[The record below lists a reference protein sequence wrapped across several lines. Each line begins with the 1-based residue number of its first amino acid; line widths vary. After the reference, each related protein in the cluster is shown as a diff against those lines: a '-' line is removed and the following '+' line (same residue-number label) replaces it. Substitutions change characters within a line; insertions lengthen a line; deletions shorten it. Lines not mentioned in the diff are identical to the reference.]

1 MFTVRQ
7 PISPDPN
14 LRREGLVI
22 STHKTAATAF
32 RAIGRELAALQ
43 RQPGQ
48 ANAYLQ
54 RYVWDDEA
62 GEEVT
67 TGGRGGARPGAGR
80 PRSQRP
86 SKVAITSKVDPATPA
101 RIRQLAD
108 AWGCQLGEVID
119 RLALE
124 ATP

>member
-7 PISPDPN
+7 PIGPDPS
-14 LRREGLVI
+14 LKCEGLVI

-54 RYVWDDEA
+54 RYVWDDQA
-62 GEEVT
+62 QEEVIPGT
-67 TGGRGGARPGAGR
+67 LGGARPGAGR
-80 PRSQRP
+80 PKKNR
-86 SKVAITSKVDPATPA
+86 VAGSFTLDPATPG

-108 AWGCQLGEVID
+108 TWGCQLGEVID
-119 RLALE
+119 RLAAE
-124 ATP
+124 ATT